1 MIGLSIDAERIS
13 AVGGS
18 RELEKTAIF
27 VNIGKSDGIVIVLF
41 TVGKNDAAFKR
52 RNTKRL
58 GIPR

>member
-18 RELEKTAIF
+18 RELENTAIF

-52 RNTKRL
+52 RNTK
-58 GIPR
+58 